1 MTDWTTTI
9 EQYEDVIVDYDTST
23 NTYRLYWEFMDE
35 GYCGDFDPTDEEDSP
50 LLRFTIVIVEDDGNE
65 IPLED
70 ASYCTLNDVSTSRED
85 LVKFGTRILALLAT
99 KYDNDYG
106 YKHELEEIS
115 WVKANGDKHVGA

>member
-1 MTDWTTTI
+1 MNWTQAI
-9 EQYEDVIVDYDTST
+9 DNYESVVVDYETST

-35 GYCGDFDPTDEEDSP
+35 GYCGDFDPTDEDDAP
-50 LLRFTIVIVEDDGNE
+50 LLRFTIVLMDDDGNE
-65 IPLED
+65 IALDD
-70 ASYCTLNDVSTSRED
+70 ASYCTLNDVSTHRED
-85 LVKFGTRILALLAT
+85 LVKLGRRILALLAA